1 MPDRNGMVYLVGAG
15 PGDPDLIT
23 VKGLDCVRSADV
35 LVYDRLVGTR
45 IISQTGPGTEMIYV
59 GKSPQRHTLKQEEIN
74 NLLVANALEGKTVT
88 RLKGGD
94 PFVFG
99 RGGEEAEAL
108 YKAGIPFEVVPGVTS
123 AIAVPTYAGI
133 PVTHRGLASNFAV
146 ITGNE
151 DPEKEDSDIDWEKIS
166 TGVGTLIILMGM
178 GNISSITGRLIKCG
192 RPPETLAA
200 VIMHGTG
207 VNQKTLVG
215 TLQNIAE
222 AAVAKGLTS
231 PSVIVVGDV
240 VGLRDRLSWYESK
253 PLFGCRVLVTR
264 SRHQTGV
271 LSRAIEKLGGEAV
284 EFPTISIADPEK
296 METLDRVVAEAAA
309 YQWIIFTSVNG
320 VSYFF
325 DRLIKTGI
333 DIRDLKGVRICAIG
347 PRTRE
352 RLEEYG
358 LRVEYVPPEY
368 RAEEIVAG
376 LKEKILPGDRVLL
389 PRADI
394 ARENLA
400 DSLRREGAFVEEVAA
415 YRTLAGDGDTDMVR
429 RMLSNKEIDIVT
441 FSSSSTVKNFVRLMG
456 EDGLQELLAG
466 VTVACI
472 GPVTAETA
480 RNCGL
485 PVHVQASRYTI
496 EGLLEAILET
506 RGINK

>member
-23 VKGLDCVRSADV
+23 VKGLNCVQNADV

-45 IISQTGPGTEMIYV
+45 IISQTGLDTEMIYV
-59 GKSPQRHTLKQEEIN
+59 GKSPQRHTLKQKEIN
-74 NLLVANALEGKTVT
+74 NLLVTKALEGKIVT

-133 PVTHRGLASNFAV
+133 PVTHRGLSSSFAV

-151 DPEKEDSDIDWEKIS
+151 DPGKEDSDIDWEKIS
-166 TGVGTLIILMGM
+166 NGVGTLIILMGM
-178 GNISSITGRLIKCG
+178 GNISFITKRLINCG
-192 RPPETLAA
+192 RPPETPAA
-200 VIMHGTG
+200 VIMSGTG

-222 AAVAKGLTS
+222 RAVVNGYTN
-231 PSVIVVGDV
+231 PSIIVVGDV
-240 VGLRDRLSWYESK
+240 VSLRDRLSWYENK

-264 SRHQTGV
+264 SRHQAGV

-284 EFPTISIADPEK
+284 EFPTICIADPEQL
-296 METLDRVVAEAAA
+296 ETLDRVIAEAAS

-325 DRLIKTGI
+325 DRFLKTDM
-333 DIRDLKGVRICAIG
+333 DIRYLKGVRICAIG
-347 PRTRE
+347 PKTRE
-352 RLEEYG
+352 KLEEYG
-358 LRVEYVPPEY
+358 LKVEYVPSEY
-368 RAEEIVAG
+368 RAEEIVSG
-376 LKEKILPGDRVLL
+376 LKGKILPGDRVLL

-400 DSLRREGAFVEEVAA
+400 DSLRHEGAIVVEVAA
-415 YRTLAGDGDTDMVR
+415 YRTLDGDGDTDMVR
-429 RMLSNKEIDIVT
+429 RMLSNREIDIVT

-456 EDGLQELLAG
+456 EDGLQELLTG
-466 VTVACI
+466 VTLACI

-480 RNCGL
+480 RKSGL
-485 PVHVQASRYTI
+485 PVHVEASRYTI

-506 RGINK
+506 RSNYK